1 MMMSSRTRSDVVRPQ
16 FNSCP
21 AASFVNHPT
30 ARLPTGAIP
39 SDANHVLILQ
49 NPTAGRPKRQ
59 QRVQELQQELHQL
72 GLETTCFSDIH
83 TLTAKAEQAHSNG
96 TLRAVVAAGGDGTVG
111 LVVNHLPAG
120 SPIAV
125 LPLGTENLLA
135 RSFGIQLENAAQVIH
150 QGAFVRL
157 DAGEANGRLF
167 LLMFSCGLD
176 ADIVERLHKRRQG
189 HISHWSYLR
198 PILAS
203 IRSYRYPE
211 VRVYFE
217 HGGGSESKTREVAA
231 RWVFVNNLP
240 IYALK
245 IPIVPQ
251 AIGTDGVL
259 DLCTLR
265 RGSLPAALWYLAG
278 ILLRRHQRWKDCT
291 TAKVTKVRLESDHP
305 VAFQLDGDPGGQL
318 PVHIQMHPQR
328 VTLLIPAVSAAT
340 T

>member
-1 MMMSSRTRSDVVRPQ
+1 MK
-16 FNSCP
+16 
-21 AASFVNHPT
+21 HPT
-30 ARLPTGAIP
+30 ALVPTGALT
-39 SDANHVLILQ
+39 SGTDQVLILQ
-49 NPTAGRPKRQ
+49 NPTAGRQNRQ
-59 QRVQELQQELHQL
+59 QRVQKLQQELHQL

-83 TLTAKAEQAHSNG
+83 ALTAKAEQAQSNG

-111 LVVNHLPAG
+111 LVINHLPAG
-120 SPIAV
+120 IPISV

-135 RSFGIQLENAAQVIH
+135 RSFDIQPENAAQVIH
-150 QGAFVRL
+150 RGTFVRL

-176 ADIVERLHKRRQG
+176 SDIVERLHKRRQG
-189 HISHWSYLR
+189 HISHWSYFR

-217 HGGGSESKTREVAA
+217 HGGDSESTTREVAA

-291 TAKVTKVRLESDHP
+291 TAKVTTVRVESDHP

-318 PVHIQMHPQR
+318 PVHIQVHRQR
-328 VTLLIPAVSAAT
+328 VTLLIPAAT
-340 T
+340 TATS

>member
-1 MMMSSRTRSDVVRPQ
+1 MSSRTGSDDVRPQ
-16 FNSCP
+16 FNSCSV
-21 AASFVNHPT
+21 ASFVNHPT

-49 NPTAGRPKRQ
+49 NPTAGRQNRQ
-59 QRVQELQQELHQL
+59 QRVQELQQELHQF
-72 GLETTCFSDIH
+72 GLKTTCFSDIH

-217 HGGGSESKTREVAA
+217 QGGGSESKTREVAA

-278 ILLRRHQRWKDCT
+278 ILLRRHRRWKDCT

-318 PVHIQMHPQR
+318 PAHIQVHPQR

>member
-1 MMMSSRTRSDVVRPQ
+1 MSKRPQ
-16 FNSCP
+16 FNSCQV
-21 AASFVNHPT
+21 ASFVNDPT
-30 ARLPTGAIP
+30 APLPTGVLP
-39 SDANHVLILQ
+39 SDADHVLILQ
-49 NPTAGRPKRQ
+49 NPTAGRQNQ
-59 QRVQELQQELHQL
+59 QRRVQELQQELRQL

-83 TLTAKAEQAHSNG
+83 ALTSKAKQTHHDG

-120 SPIAV
+120 IPIAV

-135 RSFGIQLENAAQVIH
+135 RSFDIQSENAAQVIH
-150 QGAFVRL
+150 QGSFVRL
-157 DAGEANGRLF
+157 DAGEANDRLF

-176 ADIVERLHKRRQG
+176 ADIVDRLHKRRQG

-217 HGGGSESKTREVAA
+217 HGGDSEPTTQEVAA

-291 TAKVTKVRLESDHP
+291 TANVTSVRLESDHP

-318 PVHIQMHPQR
+318 PVHIQVHPQR
-328 VTLLIPAVSAAT
+328 VTLLIPAASAAT

>member
-1 MMMSSRTRSDVVRPQ
+1 MSTRPSLNP
-16 FNSCP
+16 CP
-21 AASFVNHPT
+21 AASFVKHPT
-30 ARLPTGAIP
+30 TLVPTGALT
-39 SDANHVLILQ
+39 SGTDQVLILQ
-49 NPTAGRPKRQ
+49 NPTAGRQNRQ
-59 QRVQELQQELHQL
+59 QRVQKLQQELHQL

-83 TLTAKAEQAHSNG
+83 ALTAEAERAQSNG

-120 SPIAV
+120 IPISV

-135 RSFGIQLENAAQVIH
+135 RSFDIQPENAAQVIH
-150 QGAFVRL
+150 QGTFVRL

-176 ADIVERLHKRRQG
+176 SDIVERLHKQRQG

-217 HGGGSESKTREVAA
+217 HGGDSEPTTQEVAA

-291 TAKVTKVRLESDHP
+291 TANVTSVRLESDHP

-318 PVHIQMHPQR
+318 PVHIQVHPQR
-328 VTLLIPAVSAAT
+328 VTLLIPAASAAT